1 MKFSGF
7 RYVQRAGVYGQLDER
22 ARVLLAIAGILSVL
36 LTWDALCLSIS
47 ASAALGIVFA
57 SKVKWHEIRRFA
69 LFAGYVIALLVLL
82 TFMTGEGSLEERKL
96 RAAAQVLRMGALVG
110 FTVVLPFTLHPAR
123 YGLTF
128 RRLGCPDRLA
138 FAVEL
143 AFRFVPS
150 FGQRLER
157 TIQAQAARGMEL
169 APSGVHL
176 LGRLRRLIPVLIPVL
191 LDAIVAA
198 EDVADAVDMRGFGTA
213 KRTWTGPGRWTAA
226 ESMVLLAAVL
236 LILQAL
242 ALG

>member
-7 RYVQRAGVYGQLDER
+7 SYAKRPGFYGELDER
-22 ARVLLAIAGILSVL
+22 ARVLLAAAGILSVL
-36 LTWDALCLSIS
+36 LSWDLLSLSIS
-47 ASAALGIVFA
+47 AVAALAIVFV
-57 SKVKWHEIRRFA
+57 SKLKWSEIKRFA
-69 LFAGYVIALLVLL
+69 LFAGYVIGLLVLL
-82 TFMTGEGSLEERKL
+82 TFMTGEGSLEARKL
-96 RAAAQVLRMGALVG
+96 QAAAQTLRMGALVA

-123 YGLTF
+123 YGVTF

-198 EDVADAVDMRGFGTA
+198 EDVADAIDMRGFGTA
-213 KRTWTGPGRWTAA
+213 KRTWTGPGRWTSA
-226 ESMVLLAAVL
+226 ESLVLVAAAL
-236 LILQAL
+236 LIILAL
-242 ALG
+242 ALS